1 MDLPKERKILTT
13 DQIEFKF
20 DREEEDFYVYKSIT
34 DETELK
40 YDKSSTVKCQFI
52 TANTVGERYAT
63 DEEIAK
69 RQKAWEELCNK
80 WDQKN
85 SDNGYI

>member
-1 MDLPKERKILTT
+1 MDLPKERKTLTT

-20 DREEEDFYVYKSIT
+20 DREEGNFYVYKSLT
-34 DETELK
+34 DETEIR
-40 YDKSSTVKCQFI
+40 YDKTSTIKCAFI
-52 TANTVGERYAT
+52 TANIVGERYAT
-63 DEEIAK
+63 KEEIEK

-80 WDQKN
+80 WDQNN